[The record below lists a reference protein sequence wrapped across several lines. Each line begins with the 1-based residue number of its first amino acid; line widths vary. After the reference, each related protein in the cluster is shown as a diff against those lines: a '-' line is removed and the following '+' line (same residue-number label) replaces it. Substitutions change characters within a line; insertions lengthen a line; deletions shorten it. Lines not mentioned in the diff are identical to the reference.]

1 MSLRTSRGAKNAAN
15 GEVAGAPVNR
25 LSAVLSAGVCRYCTG
40 VGLHDLPQ
48 FETQVGS
55 LECNIC
61 LETLQPQDDQGWK
74 EVYQQHRAAVGPSNT
89 YKYWTVACSAYP
101 FPHMFHMV
109 CLAKHI
115 RDTKASVATC
125 PDCRAPLA
133 TESLENED
141 MQKVMIALG
150 ATRDD
155 DMSDDSYSDMGS
167 IFGDEEELSPRARR
181 HNERV
186 RERELLGR
194 NRNRFVVPSDE
205 LSEGDADDSEV
216 EDDGGG

>member
-1 MSLRTSRGAKNAAN
+1 
-15 GEVAGAPVNR
+15 
-25 LSAVLSAGVCRYCTG
+25 
-40 VGLHDLPQ
+40 
-48 FETQVGS
+48 
-55 LECNIC
+55 
-61 LETLQPQDDQGWK
+61 
-74 EVYQQHRAAVGPSNT
+74 
-89 YKYWTVACSAYP
+89 
-101 FPHMFHMV
+101 MFHMV

-133 TESLENED
+133 TESVENED